1 MLGVMTLATIAV
13 IPAPAEAQGSSDAEL
28 PPVTRIDA
36 ELANACIRAGESKA
50 FCICETR
57 LLRRTLDPHDY
68 APSMLLQTAS
78 HDNNLHAAKAT
89 LVRKG
94 VSESEIKALDS
105 QRRRIVATRIEPV
118 CTSGAHPETR
128 LEAGK
133 VF

>member
-13 IPAPAEAQGSSDAEL
+13 IPAPAEAQGSGDVEL
-28 PPVTRIDA
+28 PPVTRIDTD
-36 ELANACIRAGESKA
+36 LANACIRAGQTKA

-57 LLRRTLDPHDY
+57 VLRRTLTGYDY

-78 HDNNLHAAKAT
+78 HDRNMHVAKAT
-89 LVRKG
+89 LIRRG
-94 VSESEIKALDS
+94 VSESEIRALDS
-105 QRRRIVATRIEPV
+105 QRRRIVATRIDPV
-118 CTSGAHPETR
+118 CTSGAEPETR